1 MAELKQ
7 QAASDAERMV
17 EVTKASLSAERDAAA
32 NALRAEVGALAIELA
47 SRIVGEKLK
56 DDAVANRVVD
66 EFISELEGKKV

>member
-1 MAELKQ
+1 MGPPLAPHTL
-7 QAASDAERMV
+7 DRNC
-17 EVTKASLSAERDAAA
+17 AAA
-32 NALRAEVGALAIELA
+32 RRSVRAILNRPEVRAEIGALAIELA